1 MTPDA
6 RAGAEASLTSARGVD
21 LLFANLETHCVVGS
35 PAAIAAQLGVVLW
48 HVLGCDARADDAAAE
63 ALANRLTRAGQQAPR
78 RCRSRD
84 RAGAS
89 FSPRISSQL
98 DEDQASRRRWR
109 DSCLPPTTRTPSGP
123 TRSSPCRERRTPKI
137 AKGRRPPSSRAGD
150 CLRGEPIAA
159 LANTRTAEAIV
170 RAIRADDRY
179 PASSAPK
186 PQTSRHQTSPLQW
199 RVPVADDTNPIV
211 RAMWVLHSQVAEA
224 RHRRVLCRTP
234 VSRVKRRAACLT

>member
-170 RAIRADDRY
+170 RAIGRRALSGHR
-179 PASSAPK
+179 PPRS
-186 PQTSRHQTSPLQW
+186 
-199 RVPVADDTNPIV
+199 
-211 RAMWVLHSQVAEA
+211 
-224 RHRRVLCRTP
+224 HRRRGIRRRLCNGACPSPTIQIRSSEPCGCCT
-234 VSRVKRRAACLT
+234 RRWPKHVTAGCSAGRPCPA